1 MTQQIKMLHKST
13 TQSNTVQK
21 NYVLEKQVHS
31 SATTI
36 REYDRA
42 PLKTLGE
49 IDLPVTNPT
58 SSKVMDVTSA
68 IVTTKI

>member
-1 MTQQIKMLHKST
+1 MTQQIKMIFAQYRADQYKTLTAVINVKCYIVRLHLDRT

-21 NYVLEKQVHS
+21 KYVLEKQVHS

-42 PLKTLGE
+42 PLKTLG
-49 IDLPVTNPT
+49 
-58 SSKVMDVTSA
+58 
-68 IVTTKI
+68 